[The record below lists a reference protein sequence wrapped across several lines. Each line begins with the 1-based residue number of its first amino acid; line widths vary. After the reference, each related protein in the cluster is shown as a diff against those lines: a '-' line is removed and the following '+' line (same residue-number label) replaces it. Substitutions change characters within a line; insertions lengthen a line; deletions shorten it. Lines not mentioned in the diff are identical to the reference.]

1 MNRTRPALYRAKTKR
16 MYCRDGN
23 RHKTPAKVFSL
34 GVLTKQDYSEPL
46 RTKFGLCRKG
56 LRVAEYPT
64 DIEVIIK

>member
-34 GVLTKQDYSEPL
+34 GVLTKRDSSEPL